1 MGGENER
8 KGGLNN
14 NNNKKRRGCHLGIFP
29 PTTGSFKLF
38 LYPSGEFYH
47 RWVVFFFSVKKI
59 IYKLLF
65 FSLVHAPRSVFIFF
79 KGMDDL
85 SLFIP

>member
-1 MGGENER
+1 MAIMGGENER

-38 LYPSGEFYH
+38 LYPSSIIAGWF
-47 RWVVFFFSVKKI
+47 FFFSVKKI

-65 FSLVHAPRSVFIFF
+65 FSLVHAPRSVFIFL
-79 KGMDDL
+79 KDG
-85 SLFIP
+85 